1 MKYLKFL
8 FYFLIFQKLNSQQII
23 NYNQIFNWTNDT
35 LVGSYV
41 YDNIYNEIWGG
52 KINDIEFAVI
62 GSTAG
67 THIFDISDPENSSEI
82 FFFPGSHNGPHVIH
96 RDYHDYNGFLY
107 TVCDEGNSSLQVIDI
122 RNLPYSA
129 NIIYDSDEFIKRAHN
144 IFIDEVSNKLY
155 ACSVLNGKNENSSI
169 VILDINNPFLP
180 LKIMDYEIPETSYS
194 AHDIWVNNDT
204 GFVNN
209 GYDGFFVINFS
220 SANPSIIGSL
230 TSYPDK
236 GYNHSGWP
244 NSDMSLYVMA
254 DENWGYDLKILDIS
268 NLENINVISTFNSEI
283 HKNSIAHNVMV
294 KNNLAYI
301 SYYHDGLQ
309 VYDISIPENPTK
321 VGSFNTYLLDDHE
334 ETYRG
339 AWGVYSFLPSNNI
352 LISDMQFGLYVIG
365 ENYLNIEQIKNIDIK
380 VFPNPSYSDIKIIF
394 PNNQNI
400 YYISLTNFLGKSI
413 FNKKIK
419 NEKYI
424 TVSDLCK
431 GIYNINIYNH
441 SISMNKKLIIQ

>member
-1 MKYLKFL
+1 MC
-8 FYFLIFQKLNSQQII
+8 I
-23 NYNQIFNWTNDT
+23 
-35 LVGSYV
+35 
-41 YDNIYNEIWGG
+41 
-52 KINDIEFAVI
+52 
-62 GSTAG
+62 
-67 THIFDISDPENSSEI
+67 
-82 FFFPGSHNGPHVIH
+82 
-96 RDYHDYNGFLY
+96 RD
-107 TVCDEGNSSLQVIDI
+107 
-122 RNLPYSA
+122 R
-129 NIIYDSDEFIKRAHN
+129 
-144 IFIDEVSNKLY
+144 
-155 ACSVLNGKNENSSI
+155 
-169 VILDINNPFLP
+169 
-180 LKIMDYEIPETSYS
+180 PETSYS

-365 ENYLNIEQIKNIDIK
+365 ESYLNIEQIKNIDIK

-424 TVSDLCK
+424 TVSDLYK